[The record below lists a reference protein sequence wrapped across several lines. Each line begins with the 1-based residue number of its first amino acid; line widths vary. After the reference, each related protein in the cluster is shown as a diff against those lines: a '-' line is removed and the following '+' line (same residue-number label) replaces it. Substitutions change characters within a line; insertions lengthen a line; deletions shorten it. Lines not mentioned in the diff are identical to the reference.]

1 MRNLVI
7 GMAMASTALATPAMA
22 RDDQWYIQGE
32 GGVMLVEDQSLD
44 VNGIAGNANVN
55 NNTGFDFAGIV
66 GYDFGA
72 FRLEAETGYR
82 SAKAD
87 NIATGTQ
94 GLQIDP
100 VGQPGGRNG
109 RLTNGVAPVLGGVN
123 ALSFMLNG
131 LVDFGKDDGLQGYA
145 GGGVGVARVDM
156 DANFDLRGPGAY
168 NESDTGFAWQV
179 IAGIRAPVTDS
190 LDIGLKY
197 RYFNVPDVNLA
208 DSIGRR
214 IDTDLVTHSLLAT
227 LTYNFS
233 GAKPAP
239 APEPV
244 AVAPAPA
251 PAPVAPPPPPP
262 APPAP
267 PVVPCNT
274 GPYIVF
280 FDFDKSDITPEAAR
294 ILDSAASAYANCGT
308 AKVMLAGHTDRA
320 GTPKYN
326 LGLAQ
331 RRADTVRGYLGGRGI
346 PEARMTTQ
354 SFGEG
359 SPRVPTADG
368 VREAQNRRVEVTY
381 GPGSGM

>member
-22 RDDQWYIQGE
+22 RDDQWYIE
-32 GGVMLVEDQSLD
+32 GNSGIMLIEDQQID
-44 VNGIAGNANVN
+44 VNGVADNAKSNYRL
-55 NNTGFDFAGIV
+55 GYDLAGIV
-66 GYDFGA
+66 GHDFGS
-72 FRLEAETGYR
+72 FRLEAEVGYR
-82 SAKAD
+82 TAKLKEVSAGNAGLALSPVAGGTFTRFTD
-87 NIATGTQ
+87 TRSATGD
-94 GLQIDP
+94 L
-100 VGQPGGRNG
+100 
-109 RLTNGVAPVLGGVN
+109 N
-123 ALSFMLNG
+123 ALSFMANALF
-131 LVDFGKDDGLQGYA
+131 DFGADDGMQGFF

-156 DANFDLRGPGAY
+156 NGRVTANTPGIWNDA
-168 NESDTGFAWQV
+168 DTGFAWQLL
-179 IAGIRAPVTDS
+179 AGIRAPLSSKWDV
-190 LDIGLKY
+190 GLKY
-197 RYFNVPDVNLA
+197 RYFNMPEVGIVDP
-208 DSIGRR
+208 IGRPL
-214 IDTDLVTHSLLAT
+214 DTNMSSHALLGT
-227 LTYNFS
+227 LSYNFG
-233 GAKPAP
+233 GAKPTP